1 MFPRPMSSL
10 EFRVKLGSARGLA
23 ATDARLSA
31 AVSKALAD
39 EAVKR
44 VRARVKHPATAALRT
59 QGTNQWSATIAGP
72 RGGPGPI
79 VPVRAKALRFNP
91 GGGFIFRTRVQG
103 AGLGPLIEAET
114 RRVRELFLNIT
125 I

>member
-1 MFPRPMSSL
+1 MFPRPMSRI

-39 EAVKR
+39 EAIKR
-44 VRARVKHPATAALRT
+44 VRGRVNHPATRALRS
-59 QGTNQWSATIAGP
+59 QGTNQWSATISGP

-79 VPVRAKALRFNP
+79 VPVRAKALRFDP
-91 GGGFIFRTRVQG
+91 GGGVIFRKRVRG

-114 RRVRELFLNIT
+114 QRVRELFLNIT

>member
-1 MFPRPMSSL
+1 MSSL
-10 EFRVKLGSARGLA
+10 RFRVTLGSARGLA

-31 AVSKALAD
+31 AVSKEIAA
-39 EAVKR
+39 EAVRR
-44 VRARVKHPATAALRT
+44 VQRRVNHPAARALRS
-59 QGTNQWSATIAGP
+59 QGTNQWSATISGP

-79 VPVRAKALRFNP
+79 VPVRAKALRFDP
-91 GGGFIFRTRVQG
+91 GGGVIFRARVRG

-114 RRVRELFLNIT
+114 RRVREIALNVT

>member
-1 MFPRPMSSL
+1 MAGI
-10 EFRVKLGSARGLA
+10 EFRVRLGNPRGLA

-31 AVSKALAD
+31 AVSRLVAE
-39 EAVKR
+39 EAIKR
-44 VRARVKHPATAALRT
+44 VQRRVNHPAARSLRA
-59 QGTNQWSATIAGP
+59 QGTNQWSATISGP

-79 VPVRAKALRFNP
+79 VPVRAKALRFDP
-91 GGGFIFRTRVQG
+91 GGGVIFRKRVRG

-114 RRVRELFLNIT
+114 RRVREIAINVI

>member
-1 MFPRPMSSL
+1 MSSIR
-10 EFRVKLGSARGLA
+10 FRVKLGSARGLA

-39 EAVKR
+39 EAIKR
-44 VRARVKHPATAALRT
+44 VRTRVNHPATRALRS
-59 QGTNQWSATIAGP
+59 QGTNQWSATISGP

-91 GGGFIFRTRVQG
+91 GGGFIFRTRVRG

-114 RRVRELFLNIT
+114 QRVRELFLNIT

>member
-1 MFPRPMSSL
+1 MAGI
-10 EFRVKLGSARGLA
+10 EFRVRLGSARGLA

-39 EAVKR
+39 EALRR
-44 VRARVKHPATAALRT
+44 VQRRVNHPATRALRA
-59 QGTNQWSATIAGP
+59 QGTNQWSATISGP

-79 VPVRAKALRFNP
+79 VPVRAQALRFNP
-91 GGGFIFRTRVQG
+91 GGGFIFRKRVRG

-114 RRVRELFLNIT
+114 RRVREIAVNT
-125 I
+125 TV